1 MTSLTGPTVDPVA
14 SPYAGPRYVA
24 RLAHGPDDLAR
35 AQALRALSFGR
46 AGADCDGFDADCLHF
61 LVEDRRSG
69 GLVCCYRIFPLTGPT
84 IARSYSAQ
92 FYDLAR
98 LAAFPGPVVEIGR
111 FCTHPEVQDPDI
123 LRAAWGALT
132 AYVDANGVELL
143 FGCSSFQG
151 IEAARYADSFAI
163 LAARHRAPEA
173 WMPGIKAPE
182 IVALST
188 LRAGQRPDLR
198 RASDLMPPLLR
209 TYLLMGGWVSD
220 HAVVDRA
227 MNTLHVFTGLEIA
240 TIPEARKRLLRADA
254 ETRAPKPS

>member
-1 MTSLTGPTVDPVA
+1 MNVVGRAD
-14 SPYAGPRYVA
+14 AGPRFVA
-24 RLAHGPDDLAR
+24 RQADGAGDVER

-46 AGADCDGFDADCLHF
+46 AGVDCDGFDADCLHF

-69 GLVCCYRIFPLTGPT
+69 ALVCCYRVLPLTGAT
-84 IARSYSAQ
+84 ITRSYSAQ

-98 LAAFPGPVVEIGR
+98 LAAFPGSVVEIGR
-111 FCTHPEVQDPDI
+111 FCTHPDAQDPDI

-132 AYVDANGVELL
+132 TYVDANGVALL

-151 IEAARYADSFAI
+151 VEPARYADAFAM
-163 LAARHRAPEA
+163 LGARHCAPEA

-182 IVALST
+182 VVSLS
-188 LRAGQRPDLR
+188 GPRPDLR
-198 RASDLMPPLLR
+198 RASELMPPLLR

-240 TIPEARKRLLRADA
+240 AIPEARKRLLRADA
-254 ETRAPKPS
+254 EVRAPKPS